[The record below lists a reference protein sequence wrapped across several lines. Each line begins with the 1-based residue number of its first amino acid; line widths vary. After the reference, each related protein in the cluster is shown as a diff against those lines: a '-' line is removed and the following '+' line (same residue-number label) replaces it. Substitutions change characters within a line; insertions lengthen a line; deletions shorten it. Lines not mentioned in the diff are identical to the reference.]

1 MAGAPRP
8 LSPHLQIYRPQL
20 TSVLSIL
27 HRLTGLAL
35 GLGAVLLA
43 WWLHAL
49 AAGPEAYA
57 GLLGLLGSWL
67 GLVVLFGLTFAGFYH
82 LCNGVRHLLWD
93 LGYGLELAS
102 VYRSGWAV
110 VAGSAALTV
119 IAFAWGLAL
128 AGGGS

>member
-1 MAGAPRP
+1 MAGALRP

-35 GLGAVLLA
+35 GLGAVVMV

-49 AAGPEAYA
+49 AAGPESYA
-57 GLLGLLGSWL
+57 RFQGALGSWL
-67 GLVVLFGLTFAGFYH
+67 GLVVLFGFTFALFYH
-82 LCNGVRHLLWD
+82 LCNGIRHLAWD
-93 LGYGLELAS
+93 LGYGLELDW
-102 VYRSGWAV
+102 VYRTGWAV
-110 VAGSAALTV
+110 VATSAALTV